1 MAHEAGHVIELEN
14 VILSYA
20 KGHGIS
26 FADACKNSEI
36 IDLIGW
42 ERKLGTPYAQSV
54 FEKIQKQYILKYGK
68 NISMTGL
75 VGKISYT
82 ASTSFSECIAE
93 AVHDF
98 YINGNNA
105 NEISIMIVKEIGLF

>member
-1 MAHEAGHVIELEN
+1 MLN
-14 VILSYA
+14 QSL
-20 KGHGIS
+20 KK
-26 FADACKNSEI
+26 FKNSI
-36 IDLIGW
+36 
-42 ERKLGTPYAQSV
+42 YV
-54 FEKIQKQYILKYGK
+54 KYGE

-93 AVHDF
+93 AVYDF

-105 NEISIMIVKEIGLF
+105 NEISIMIVKEIGVL